1 MEIEKKERVFQTSEI
16 KELVVA
22 LSKAQ
27 GKMEPAKFNKTNPH
41 YKNKYADFK
50 SCMDACRNPLSENG
64 LSIMQYC
71 EDIGGRLTLV
81 TMLAH
86 VSGQWI
92 KSDFPLIPK
101 NMDSQSIG
109 SAMTY
114 AKRYSLSCMLGIVS
128 DDEDDD
134 GEASHGRSNGQSYK
148 QPATQNYITPKEKPK
163 TINETQIKNLNFFL
177 EECGNE
183 YSQKMIIRFKKAIG
197 ADYKGL
203 ESITPII
210 YDKALSEMKSHLYPD
225 SKIESIE
232 QVQ

>member
-1 MEIEKKERVFQTSEI
+1 METEKKERVFQTAEI

-50 SCMDACRNPLSENG
+50 SCMDACRIPLSENG
-64 LSIMQYC
+64 LSVMQYC

-134 GEASHGRSNGQSYK
+134 GEASHGRGTGNSYK
-148 QPATQNYITPKEKPK
+148 QPPQNQYNPPQPKPK
-163 TINETQIKNLNFFL
+163 TINEKQLKDLNFFL
-177 EECGNE
+177 EECGSD
-183 YSQKMIIRFKKAIG
+183 YKQKMVDRFKKAIG
-197 ADYKGL
+197 AEYKGL
-203 ESITPII
+203 EDVSVVI
-210 YDKALSEMKSHLYPD
+210 YDKAIAEMKSHLYPD
-225 SKIESIE
+225 SKVEPIA
-232 QVQ
+232 QAQ

>member
-1 MEIEKKERVFQTSEI
+1 METEKKERVFQTSEI

-50 SCMDACRNPLSENG
+50 SCMDACRIPLSENG
-64 LSIMQYC
+64 LSVMQYC

-134 GEASHGRSNGQSYK
+134 GEASHGRGNGQSYK
-148 QPATQNYITPKEKPK
+148 QPQQNQYKAPEQKPK
-163 TINETQIKNLNFFL
+163 TVNAEQLKNLNFFL
-177 EECGNE
+177 EECGE
-183 YSQKMIIRFKKAIG
+183 QYKQKMIARLQKSIPG
-197 ADYKGL
+197 YKSL
-203 ESITPII
+203 EDVSVVI
-210 YDKALSEMKSHLYPD
+210 YDKAIAEMKSHLYPD
-225 SKIESIE
+225 SKVEPIA
-232 QVQ
+232 QAQ